1 MFITQTHNIYNKK
14 KMKSLLI
21 SESEKLEILKLHSFI
36 EKEIRPLQ
44 KLVEAKF
51 SLDGKYIMV
60 EGQVYYCETGEVVD
74 LTITEGWS
82 VSDILH
88 TGADLLSMGLDFVI
102 PGSGA
107 IVDTLNALSYII
119 EAQFKPA
126 EQRDS
131 LYIMAAITFGFVV
144 LPGPLQALAP
154 VLKRAVK
161 TGKGL
166 ASSAVM
172 GGLKIIGDSLS
183 TVLGAIQGLVQKAL
197 KSPLAKKVLG
207 KWGDKLGGFIS
218 NFYKRV
224 TQIFDSIKAKAGSV
238 KQGAKEL
245 GTKASEKLSKGADLL
260 KTTGKEL
267 GQLTISKQVAA
278 AAQRF
283 FAKLPKI
290 QKGSVVLRK
299 LGFAPGKSYRFVKDG
314 TAQTIKLGKVEGGT
328 VFAYFGKNPIP
339 QRIDITDFVKN
350 SVGAPWGRR
359 GFSTTVPFFIKRFSS
374 EILLPDG
381 SDINYA
387 ILDSIPD
394 ANPDQTSAE
403 SLAFMGE
410 EVGKFEGESG
420 AYTVQ
425 SSVKTFQDALEL
437 LGYKLS
443 QFGAD
448 GKFGA
453 ETLEQLK
460 KFQTDNGLT
469 TSLGKMDRLTARKLS
484 SLLKSKN
491 ISGSQELQ
499 NQLNKI

>member
-1 MFITQTHNIYNKK
+1 MKPIIIT
-14 KMKSLLI
+14 
-21 SESEKLEILKLHSFI
+21 ESEKSEILRLHNFI
-36 EKEIRPLQ
+36 EKEIRPFQ
-44 KLVEAKF
+44 KLMEAKF
-51 SLDGKYIMV
+51 SLDGKYVMV
-60 EGQVYYCETGEVVD
+60 EGLVYSCDTGDVVNQ
-74 LTITEGWS
+74 TITEGWS
-82 VSDILH
+82 ISDILH

-107 IVDTLNALSYII
+107 IVDTLNAISYII

-131 LYIMAAITFGFVV
+131 FYIMAAITFGFVV
-144 LPGPLQALAP
+144 LPGPLQAIAP

-166 ASSAVM
+166 NSKPVRT
-172 GGLKIIGDSLS
+172 GLQIIGNSLS
-183 TVLGAIQGLVQKAL
+183 AVLGAVQGLVRKAL
-197 KSPLAKKVLG
+197 ESPLAKRILG
-207 KWGDKLGGFIS
+207 KWGKKLGGFIS

-224 TQIFDSIKAKAGSV
+224 TQIFDTLKTKAGATKKSA
-238 KQGAKEL
+238 QEL
-245 GTKASEKLSKGADLL
+245 GTKASEKLSKGKNLL

-267 GQLTISKQVAA
+267 GQLTISKQIAA
-278 AAQRF
+278 SAQRF

-290 QKGSVVLRK
+290 KKGSLVLRK

-314 TAQTIKLGKVEGGT
+314 TAKTVKLGKVEGET
-328 VFAYFGKNPIP
+328 VFVYFGKNPIP

-443 QFGAD
+443 KFGAD

-469 TSLGKMDRLTARKLS
+469 TSLGKMDRLTARKLAA
-484 SLLKSKN
+484 LLKSKN
-491 ISGSQELQ
+491 ISGSEELQ

>member
-1 MFITQTHNIYNKK
+1 MKPIIIT
-14 KMKSLLI
+14 
-21 SESEKLEILKLHSFI
+21 ESEKSEILRLHNFI
-36 EKEIRPLQ
+36 EKEIRPFQ
-44 KLVEAKF
+44 KLMEAKF
-51 SLDGKYIMV
+51 SLDGKYVMV
-60 EGQVYYCETGEVVD
+60 EGLVYSCDTGDVVNQ
-74 LTITEGWS
+74 TITEGWS
-82 VSDILH
+82 ISDILH

-107 IVDTLNALSYII
+107 IVDTLNAISYII

-131 LYIMAAITFGFVV
+131 FYIMAAITFGFVV
-144 LPGPLQALAP
+144 LPGPLQAIAP

-166 ASSAVM
+166 NSKPVRT
-172 GGLKIIGDSLS
+172 GLQIIGNSLS
-183 TVLGAIQGLVQKAL
+183 AVLGAVQGLVQKAL
-197 KSPLAKKVLG
+197 ESPLAKRILG
-207 KWGDKLGGFIS
+207 KWGKKLGGFIS

-224 TQIFDSIKAKAGSV
+224 TQIFDTLKTKAGA
-238 KQGAKEL
+238 AKKTAQEL
-245 GTKASEKLSKGADLL
+245 GTKAGEKLSKGKNLL

-267 GQLTISKQVAA
+267 GQLTISKQIAA
-278 AAQRF
+278 SAQRF

-290 QKGSVVLRK
+290 KKGSLVLRK

-314 TAQTIKLGKVEGGT
+314 TAKTVKLGKVEGET
-328 VFAYFGKNPIP
+328 VFVYFGKNPIP

-443 QFGAD
+443 KFGAD

-469 TSLGKMDRLTARKLS
+469 TSLGKMDRLTARKLAA
-484 SLLKSKN
+484 LLKSKN
-491 ISGSQELQ
+491 ISGSEELQ

>member
-1 MFITQTHNIYNKK
+1 MKPIIIT
-14 KMKSLLI
+14 
-21 SESEKLEILKLHSFI
+21 ESEKSEILRLHNFI
-36 EKEIRPLQ
+36 EKEIRPFQ
-44 KLVEAKF
+44 KLMEAKF
-51 SLDGKYIMV
+51 SLDGKYVMV
-60 EGQVYYCETGEVVD
+60 EGLVYSCDTGDVVNQ
-74 LTITEGWS
+74 TITEGWS
-82 VSDILH
+82 ISDILH

-107 IVDTLNALSYII
+107 IVDTLNAISYII

-131 LYIMAAITFGFVV
+131 FYIMAAITFGFVV
-144 LPGPLQALAP
+144 LPGPLQAIAP

-166 ASSAVM
+166 NSKPVRT
-172 GGLKIIGDSLS
+172 GLQIIGNSLS
-183 TVLGAIQGLVQKAL
+183 AVLGAVQGLVRKAL
-197 KSPLAKKVLG
+197 ESPLAKRILG
-207 KWGDKLGGFIS
+207 KWGKKLGGFIS

-224 TQIFDSIKAKAGSV
+224 TQIFDTLKTKAGATKKSA
-238 KQGAKEL
+238 QEL
-245 GTKASEKLSKGADLL
+245 GTKASEKLSKGKNLL

-267 GQLTISKQVAA
+267 GQLTISKQIAA
-278 AAQRF
+278 SAQRF

-290 QKGSVVLRK
+290 KKGSLVLRK
-299 LGFAPGKSYRFVKDG
+299 AGFVPGKSYRYVNPAGKG
-314 TAQTIKLGKVEGGT
+314 STATIKE
-328 VFAYFGKNPIP
+328 
-339 QRIDITDFVKN
+339 ITDQGVKVSFVSGKKT
-350 SVGAPWGRR
+350 VVATVPVETFVQRAIGAPWGRK
-359 GFSTTVPFFIKRFSS
+359 GYSTTVPFFIKRFSS
-374 EILLPDG
+374 EILLSDG

-387 ILDSIPD
+387 ILNSIPD

-425 SSVKTFQDALEL
+425 SNVKTFQDALEL

-443 QFGAD
+443 KFGAD

-460 KFQTDNGLT
+460 KFQTDNSLT
-469 TSLGKMDRLTARKLS
+469 TSLGKMDRTTARKLA

>member
-1 MFITQTHNIYNKK
+1 MKPIIIT
-14 KMKSLLI
+14 
-21 SESEKLEILKLHSFI
+21 ESEKSEILRLHNFI
-36 EKEIRPLQ
+36 EKEIRPFQ
-44 KLVEAKF
+44 KLMEAKF
-51 SLDGKYIMV
+51 SLDGKYVMV
-60 EGQVYYCETGEVVD
+60 EGLVYSCDTGDVVNQ
-74 LTITEGWS
+74 TITEGWS
-82 VSDILH
+82 ISDILH

-107 IVDTLNALSYII
+107 IVDTLNAISYII

-131 LYIMAAITFGFVV
+131 FYIMAAITFGFVV
-144 LPGPLQALAP
+144 LPGPLQAIAP

-166 ASSAVM
+166 NSKPVRT
-172 GGLKIIGDSLS
+172 GLQIIGNSLS
-183 TVLGAIQGLVQKAL
+183 AVLGAVQGLVQKAL
-197 KSPLAKKVLG
+197 ESPLAKRILG
-207 KWGDKLGGFIS
+207 KWGKKLGGFIS

-224 TQIFDSIKAKAGSV
+224 TQIFDTLKTKAGATKKSA
-238 KQGAKEL
+238 QEL
-245 GTKASEKLSKGADLL
+245 GTKASEKLSKGKNLL

-267 GQLTISKQVAA
+267 GQLTISKQIAA
-278 AAQRF
+278 SAQRF

-290 QKGSVVLRK
+290 KKGSLVLRK

-314 TAQTIKLGKVEGGT
+314 TAKTVKLGKVEGET
-328 VFAYFGKNPIP
+328 VFVYFGKNPIP

-443 QFGAD
+443 KFGAD

-469 TSLGKMDRLTARKLS
+469 TSLGKMDRLTARKLAA
-484 SLLKSKN
+484 LLKSKN
-491 ISGSQELQ
+491 ISGSEELQ